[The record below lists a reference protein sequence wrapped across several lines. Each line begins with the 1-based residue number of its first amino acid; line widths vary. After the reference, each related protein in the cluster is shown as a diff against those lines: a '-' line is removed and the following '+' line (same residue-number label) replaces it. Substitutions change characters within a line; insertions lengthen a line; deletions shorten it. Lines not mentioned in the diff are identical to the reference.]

1 LAHEYLAKI
10 SGKQV
15 FNAPARED
23 YPAVGD
29 WVAITELDAER
40 ATIHRVLPRKTVLKR
55 KYIDQSEPQVIA
67 SNIDVAFIIESV
79 GRDYNL
85 NRFERYL
92 ALVIGRNIEP
102 VMVINKIDLIAG
114 SELNRNLSQVTKR
127 FKDIDVIPTST
138 ILDAGLNGLTARILR
153 GETYCFLGSSGVGK
167 SSLINKLLGKEI
179 IKTNTISHHTGKG
192 KHTTTGREMYF
203 MENGGIVIDNPGMR
217 EIGLVDSNAG
227 IENVFEEIK
236 AIAKKCKFKDC
247 THVHEPGCAVR
258 DAVESGE
265 FCEDKYSNYLKL
277 TREAEHY
284 EKTKL
289 EKRGKDRQL
298 GKFIKKAQDQQKQQE
313 S

>member
-1 LAHEYLAKI
+1 M
-10 SGKQV
+10 
-15 FNAPARED
+15 
-23 YPAVGD
+23 
-29 WVAITELDAER
+29 
-40 ATIHRVLPRKTVLKR
+40 PRKTVLKR

-67 SNIDVAFIIESV
+67 SNIDVAFIVESV

-92 ALVIGRNIEP
+92 ALVIDENIEP

-138 ILDAGLNGLTARILR
+138 ILDAGLNRLTARILR

-192 KHTTTGREMYF
+192 KHTTSGREMYF

-217 EIGLVDSNAG
+217 EIGMVDSNAG
-227 IENVFEEIK
+227 IESVFEEIT

-258 DAVESGE
+258 GAVESGE
-265 FCEDKYSNYLKL
+265 LCEDKYSNYLKL
-277 TREAEHY
+277 TKEAEYY

-289 EKRGKDRQL
+289 EKRRKDRQL